1 MTMFLCKAGGTF
13 AVYSLLCRHAN
24 IGQHFGR
31 HLESD
36 AKLSHFSKSSHP
48 PSNLVQF
55 FERSMVARKILLFVA
70 MLGTCMLIGDGILT
84 PAISGTLSWT

>member
-1 MTMFLCKAGGTF
+1 MTMFLCKSGGTF
-13 AVYSLLCRHAN
+13 ALYSLLCKHAN

-36 AKLSHFSKSSHP
+36 AKLSNLSSSHP
-48 PSNLVQF
+48 HSNLVHF
-55 FERSMVARKILLFVA
+55 FERSMIARRVLLFVA

-84 PAISGTLSWT
+84 PAISGEFSCT